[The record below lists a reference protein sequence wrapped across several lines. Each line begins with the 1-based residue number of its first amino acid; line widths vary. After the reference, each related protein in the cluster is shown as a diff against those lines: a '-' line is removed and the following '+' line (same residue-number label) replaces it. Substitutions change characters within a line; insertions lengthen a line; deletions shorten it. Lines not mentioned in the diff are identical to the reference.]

1 MRYLISYTIK
11 CISRERYKSLIIP
24 ILSFALVY
32 LICVMGGIRARMAD
46 EFDYMLD
53 EYPIRIVVSDPNGVK
68 TDGLMIGA
76 LYVEQFTDP
85 DSIWPLVDYVENLQ
99 LKRALSILNNE
110 KTTLDITLV
119 GVNSDMAIEYYDV
132 FGSTLSEDNYASN
145 GLIPK
150 PSVQIEYLDG
160 FDEDTIS
167 QYSYYCIVSKDVLEW
182 AEIPTVSAFVFVH
195 RGELIVEQYRI
206 TLDIIGTVDGLS
218 ECGLVFI
225 NSGIANSF
233 FRDAGILG
241 SFEGFQVEDE
251 TLIYSFDNGRRDILL
266 RSYQHQIGTLIGIS
280 SVDADEALASGQDVQ
295 IVYFEGYDESIFS
308 SDDYVCVVDE
318 NVLHMVENGI
328 LTMSV
333 ESYTSYSGPVRAE
346 LKVVGTVS
354 IGGDTDEAVVYTPF
368 SIASILGSE
377 SGRVPSHTEIL
388 RATLADN
395 RDLDDF
401 KSVAIGSFREVSGYY
416 FNPNTFSLTIYDDE
430 FYDITE
436 SLQQTIFF
444 IDISTP
450 FVYAIVIC
458 IGFIASFLLTR
469 RRKNEYANMRSVGVS
484 RVSIFTCVLFE
495 QTMLCAVGAALGCV
509 LFTLTWG
516 IVLIRWALFFLG
528 CYILGTAF
536 SSIKA
541 AGTDVLRLLREK
553 E

>member
-1 MRYLISYTIK
+1 MRYLISYSIK
-11 CISRERYKSLIIP
+11 CISREKFKSLVIP

-53 EYPIRIVVSDPNGVK
+53 EYPIEIVVSDPNGIR
-68 TDGLMIGA
+68 TDGLRIGS

-85 DSIWPLVDYVENLQ
+85 DALWPLGGYVENLQ
-99 LKRALSILNNE
+99 LRRELSI
-110 KTTLDITLV
+110 KSDKRTTLGITLV
-119 GVNSDMAIEYYDV
+119 GVNSDTAIEYFDV
-132 FGSTLSEDNYASN
+132 YRDSLSENDPAGN
-145 GLIPK
+145 GGIPE
-150 PSVQIEYLDG
+150 SLAQIEYLDG
-160 FDEDTIS
+160 YDEDVLS
-167 QYSYYCIVSKDVLEW
+167 QNMDYCIVSKDVMAWSEGTAIHALFFW
-182 AEIPTVSAFVFVH
+182 N
-195 RGELIVEQYRI
+195 RGEYIVDCYGARLEI
-206 TLDIIGTVDGLS
+206 VGTVDGLS
-218 ECGLVFI
+218 DDGMVFI
-225 NSGIANSF
+225 STAAANSF
-233 FRDAGILG
+233 FRGAGIQS
-241 SFEGFQVEDE
+241 SFNGFQVDE
-251 TLIYSFDNGRRDILL
+251 LALAYQTVNGRKDILL
-266 RSYQHQIGTLIGIS
+266 HPIQYHIGVLIGIS
-280 SVDADEALASGQDVQ
+280 SGDVDETLTSEDDVQ
-295 IVYFEGYDESIFS
+295 ITYFEGYDESLFT
-308 SDDYVCVVDE
+308 SDEYVCIISE
-318 NVLHMVENGI
+318 NAMHMVENGM
-328 LTMSV
+328 LTMIVQSRAG
-333 ESYTSYSGPVRAE
+333 YSIPVGAE

-354 IGGDTDEAVVYTPF
+354 ISDEGDEAIVYAPF
-368 SIASILGSE
+368 SAVSILGSE
-377 SGRVPSHTEIL
+377 SAMVPSHSEML
-388 RATLADN
+388 RATLANN

-401 KSVAIGSFREVSGYY
+401 KSMAIRSFREVSGYY
-416 FNPNTFSLTIYDDE
+416 FNPNVFSLTIYDDE

-444 IDISTP
+444 IDIATP

-495 QTMLCAVGAALGCV
+495 QAVLCAVGAAIGCV

-516 IVLIRWALFFLG
+516 IVLIRWALIFLC